1 MLNNLLINSV
11 MINWDKI
18 DEASYIRDIP
28 AISGTDRIAFTRPVT
43 FFVGENA
50 SGKSTPS
57 EAIAVSFDFNPEDA
71 TKNYIDST

>member
-43 FFVGENA
+43 FFVGENG
-50 SGKSTPS
+50 SKLQ
-57 EAIAVSFDFNPEDA
+57 FFHL
-71 TKNYIDST
+71 